1 MPEPGYYDNERPE
14 VAALVPPAARTIL
27 DVGCGRGRLGQL
39 LKTLNPERK
48 VHGVELDTDVASA
61 ARTVLDSV
69 VSGDFQTMSLP
80 FAEGTFDCVV
90 FADVL
95 EHLIDPASALRR
107 IRSLLAPDGVIVC
120 SIPNIRHYTVFLQL
134 GLRGWEYRDFG
145 LFDRTHLRFFSLR
158 SMRELLAEGGFQA
171 VRAEPHIIASKKA
184 KIINVLCFGRLE
196 EFLAQ
201 QYILLAKPLT

>member
-1 MPEPGYYDNERPE
+1 MPEPGYYDNERVE
-14 VAALVPPAARTIL
+14 VAALVPPEARMIL
-27 DVGCGRGRLGQL
+27 DIGCGRGRLGQL
-39 LKTLNPERK
+39 LKTMNPERQ
-48 VHGVELDTDVASA
+48 VHGVELDTNVASA

-69 VSGDFQTMSLP
+69 ASGDFQTMALP

-95 EHLIDPASALRR
+95 EHLVDPASALHR
-107 IRSLLAPDGVIVC
+107 IRPLLARDGVIVC

-134 GLRGWEYRDFG
+134 GLRGWEYSDFG

-158 SMRELLAEGGFQA
+158 SMRELLALAGFRT

-184 KIINVLCFGRLE
+184 KILNILCFGRLE

-201 QYILLAKPLT
+201 QYVLLAKPVN

>member
-1 MPEPGYYDNERPE
+1 MPEPDYYDNERSE
-14 VAALVPPAARTIL
+14 VAALVPPAARMIL

-39 LKTLNPERK
+39 LKALNPERQ
-48 VHGVELDTDVASA
+48 VHGVELDTNVASA
-61 ARTVLDSV
+61 ARAVLDSV
-69 VSGDFQTMSLP
+69 AAGDFQTMPLP
-80 FAEGTFDCVV
+80 FTDRTFDCVV

-95 EHLIDPASALRR
+95 EHLVDPASALRR
-107 IRSLLAPDGVIVC
+107 IRPLLAPDGIIVC

-158 SMRELLAEGGFQA
+158 SMRELLAQGGFEA
-171 VRAEPHIIASKKA
+171 IRAEPHIIASRKV
-184 KIINVLCFGRLE
+184 KILNALCFGRLE

-201 QYILLAKPLT
+201 QYILLAKPLI